1 MRSFIGFIKKEFL
14 HIIRD
19 PLTLII
25 IILIPIIELILFG
38 YVLSNDLKNEQI
50 AILDKSKDYVTT
62 EIVQKIT
69 SSGYFEVENNLQ
81 SEKEIESEFQKGKI
95 KAVMVFEKDFAKNL
109 TAEMKA
115 DIQLILDSGDPNM
128 ANMIQF
134 YLSSI
139 IKDYQ
144 AEYNKKPIVM
154 PIKAEIN
161 MEYNPEL
168 KSVFMFVPGL
178 IGYIL
183 MLICALI
190 TSISITKEKE
200 LGTMEILLASPL
212 PPYQIIVGKIIPYI
226 IISFVNMLIILGIS
240 IFLFQV
246 PIVGSLALLLAE
258 GLLFISLALAVG
270 IFISTISK
278 TQQIAMMFSLVGL
291 MLPTM
296 LLSGFMYPI
305 SNMPKIIQIITL
317 FIPARWFLV
326 ILKSIMLKG
335 VGFAMIWQETLIIF
349 VMTLFFVMLSI
360 KKFKL
365 RLE

>member
-19 PLTLII
+19 PLTLVII
-25 IILIPIIELILFG
+25 IMIPIIELILFG
-38 YVLSNDLKNEQI
+38 YVLSNDMKNESI
-50 AILDKSKDYVTT
+50 AILDKSKDNITA
-62 EIVQKIT
+62 EITHKIA
-69 SSGYFEVENNLQ
+69 SSGYFQIENILLN
-81 SEKEIESEFQKGKI
+81 EKEIEAEFKKGKI
-95 KAVMVFEKDFAKNL
+95 KAVVIFEENFARKVVSENE
-109 TAEMKA
+109 AEV
-115 DIQLILDSGDPNM
+115 QLILDSGNPNS
-128 ANMIQF
+128 ANLIQF
-134 YLSSI
+134 YISSI

-144 AEYNKKPIVM
+144 SQMNKTPNQQLIN
-154 PIKAEIN
+154 AEIN
-161 MEYNPEL
+161 LKYNPEL
-168 KSVFMFVPGL
+168 RSVFMFVPGL
-178 IGYIL
+178 IGFIL

-190 TSISITKEKE
+190 TSISITREKE

-226 IISFVNMLIILGIS
+226 LISFVNMLIILAIS
-240 IFLFQV
+240 TILFQV

-270 IFISTISK
+270 IFISTIAK
-278 TQQIAMMFSLVGL
+278 TQQIAMMISLVGL

-296 LLSGFMYPI
+296 LLSGFIYPI
-305 SNMPKIIQIITL
+305 SNMPTFIQVLTNL
-317 FIPARWFLV
+317 IPARWFLV

-335 VGFAMIWQETLIIF
+335 VGIEMIWRETLILF
-349 VMTLFFVMLSI
+349 VMTLFFIGLSI